1 MNVAVQA
8 ASSVHHFRSTLPA
21 FPVRSLLYQRSQCTI
36 VSSGLRRAG
45 RKSVPTV

>member
-8 ASSVHHFRSTLPA
+8 ASSVHHSRSILVA
-21 FPVRSLLYQRSQCTI
+21 FPVGPVLYQRSQWTI

-45 RKSVPTV
+45 LKSFPIV